1 MLAAIYAED
10 LDSIDAH
17 KIANEGAPMPPT
29 SHGGDFG
36 GMGAGMGSGLGTGLG
51 IDPGMHDPSIPPIN

>member
-1 MLAAIYAED
+1 
-10 LDSIDAH
+10 
-17 KIANEGAPMPPT
+17 MPPT

-51 IDPGMHDPSIPPIN
+51 IDPGMHDPSIPPINQNVHRTE